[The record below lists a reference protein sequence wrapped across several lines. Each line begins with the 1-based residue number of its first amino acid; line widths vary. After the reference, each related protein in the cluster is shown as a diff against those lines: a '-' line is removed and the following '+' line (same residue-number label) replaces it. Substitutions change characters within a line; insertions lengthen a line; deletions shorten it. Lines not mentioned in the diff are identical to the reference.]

1 MTKVLAAA
9 AGSSLVYDYGKV
21 KVAGF
26 DPGSSSAEHWLVC
39 VPCRNLAAA
48 RGGGSAIAR
57 LAAPRC
63 AAAGVA
69 DSGGITANVDVVVKN
84 DGAKIRKGE
93 SVTNELLFNLH
104 NVSFEDYFVQFY
116 HEKPDINSP
125 ILTL

>member
-1 MTKVLAAA
+1 M
-9 AGSSLVYDYGKV
+9 

-39 VPCRNLAAA
+39 VPCRTLAAA
-48 RGGGSAIAR
+48 RGGGSAIAW
-57 LAAPRC
+57 L

-69 DSGGITANVDVVVKN
+69 DSGGITANVYVVVKN

-93 SVTNELLFNLH
+93 SVTNELLFKLH

>member
-1 MTKVLAAA
+1 M
-9 AGSSLVYDYGKV
+9 

-39 VPCRNLAAA
+39 VPCRTFTAAA
-48 RGGGSAIAR
+48 RGGGSAIAQ

-93 SVTNELLFNLH
+93 SVTNELLFKLH

>member
-39 VPCRNLAAA
+39 VPCRTFTAAA

-57 LAAPRC
+57 RAAPRPT
-63 AAAGVA
+63 GVA

>member
-1 MTKVLAAA
+1 M
-9 AGSSLVYDYGKV
+9 

-39 VPCRNLAAA
+39 VPCRTLAAA
-48 RGGGSAIAR
+48 RGGGSAIAW
-57 LAAPRC
+57 L

-93 SVTNELLFNLH
+93 SGTNELLFKLH
-104 NVSFEDYFVQFY
+104 NVSFEDFFVRFY
-116 HEKPDINSP
+116 NEKPDINSP
-125 ILTL
+125 NLTL